1 MKASWGNLG
10 IVIALVVLAASIF
23 FGTLRIS
30 QTVTIGLER
39 AKRSME
45 ETQEEVTQETRK
57 LTQDLRQELRRDAIA
72 LIYALRKASMEDRP
86 ITKEDLE
93 KGDQF
98 ADMPVVPSLE
108 RLSSD

>member
-1 MKASWGNLG
+1 MKVSWGNLG

-72 LIYALRKASMEDRP
+72 LIYAFRKASMEDRLV
-86 ITKEDLE
+86 TEEDLE
-93 KGDQF
+93 KGNQF
-98 ADMPVVPSLE
+98 ADTLVVPGLG

>member
-1 MKASWGNLG
+1 MRISWGNLG

-45 ETQEEVTQETRK
+45 ETQEEVTQKARK